1 MPEKILQNEFY
12 IFLVKFIFPA
22 FVAVGIKLAIEMK
35 KNNSRIS
42 WFNVVLSM
50 IIGVGGAWL
59 SSGVVQKLIQSD
71 FIPVVIAVIAI
82 LSEKIGEFLIYKFNV
97 DLFLTAIVD
106 GAFDY
111 ISNIFKRK

>member
-42 WFNVVLSM
+42 WFNVALSM

-59 SSGVVQKLIQSD
+59 SSGIVQKLID
-71 FIPVVIAVIAI
+71 LEYIPVVIAVIAI
-82 LSEKIGEFLIYKFNV
+82 ISEKIGEFFIYRFNV
-97 DLFLTAIVD
+97 DIYITSIID
-106 GAFDY
+106 GFINT
-111 ISNIFKRK
+111 ISNTFKTK